1 MTDLLSL
8 VLVLRPLPLADPPK
22 EAPFWWGRAA
32 HALLLRTVRSY
43 NPAAS
48 EELHSDNGRRPFTA
62 STLFDRSRGPQ
73 GEQACLRLTAFE
85 GKLAGLLLESSAP
98 GGVLAPG
105 KLVELDD
112 RPFEILRTAAAPE
125 DHPWA
130 SRGAYGELAARRLV
144 SQGAPP
150 RQLAL
155 QLASPTAFK
164 SQERHQPL
172 PLPELVFGSLLE
184 RWNLYAPVAFPSE
197 LRRYAAEC
205 LAISRFDLHS
215 RRVPGNGGGVRI
227 GAVGTVTYTTL
238 TYDRYWMSLLHT
250 LAAFACYAGVGAGT
264 TSGLGQ
270 CRAVSGTAEADSAS
284 AGLAADSLDPD
295 A

>member
-8 VLVLRPLPLADPPK
+8 VLIVRPLPVADPPK

-43 NPAAS
+43 DPAAS

-62 STLFDRSRGPQ
+62 STLFDRDHSAA
-73 GEQACLRLTAFE
+73 GECACLRLTGFE
-85 GKLAGLLLESSAP
+85 GKLAGLLLDSAQGSGP
-98 GGVLAPG
+98 LAPG
-105 KLVELDD
+105 KVVELDD
-112 RPFEILRTAAAPE
+112 RPFEILRTASTPDE
-125 DHPWA
+125 HPWA
-130 SRGAYGELAARRLV
+130 SRDTYGELAARRLV

-164 SQERHQPL
+164 SQDRHQPM

-184 RWNLYAPVAFPSE
+184 RWNLYAPVAFPPE
-197 LRRYAAEC
+197 VRRYAAEC

-250 LAAFACYAGVGAGT
+250 LAVFACYAGLGAGT

-270 CRAVSGTAEADSAS
+270 CRAVSGAAESSTAS
-284 AGLAADSLDPD
+284 ADLDRD
-295 A
+295 V

>member
-1 MTDLLSL
+1 MPDLVSI
-8 VLVLRPLPLADPPK
+8 VLTLRPLPTAAGLPK
-22 EAPFWWGRAA
+22 EAPYWWGRAV

-43 NPAAS
+43 DPAAA
-48 EELHSDNGRRPFTA
+48 EELHSDNGRRPFTT
-62 STLFDRSRGPQ
+62 STLFDRSHSPA
-73 GEQACLRLTAFE
+73 GERACLRLTAFE
-85 GKLAGLLLESSAP
+85 GKLAGLLLDAAQGSGP
-98 GGVLAPG
+98 LAPG
-105 KLVELDD
+105 KVVELDD
-112 RPFEILRTAAAPE
+112 RPFEIVRTASAPDE
-125 DHPWA
+125 HPWA
-130 SRGAYGELAARRLV
+130 ARAAYGELAARRLV
-144 SQGAPP
+144 SQAAPP

-164 SQERHQPL
+164 SQDRHQPL

-184 RWNLYAPVAFPSE
+184 RWNLFAPVAFPPDA
-197 LRRYAAEC
+197 RRYAAEC

-227 GAVGTVTYTTL
+227 GSVGTVTYTTL

-250 LAAFACYAGVGAGT
+250 LAAFACYAGAGAGT

-270 CRAVSGTAEADSAS
+270 CRAVTGAAEAA
-284 AGLAADSLDPD
+284 LAAADPGQD